1 MKEFELFLMRHGV
14 AEEWSPEGD
23 RERSLSEEGKARI
36 IQAARGISTLG
47 FKPEEVLVSP
57 YLRARQTCRLVLD
70 GVGLELEPELCSDLI
85 PAATPAET
93 VQRLLSSTAG
103 QVAVFGHNPNI
114 TAVVSKLV
122 AGHDVSFF
130 NIRPGTLIHL
140 QIMEPFPF
148 ARGPQTPSAVVLGV
162 YPSEVLETIG
172 RGIAQ

>member
-23 RERSLSEEGKARI
+23 RERALSDEGQARV

-47 FKPEEVLVSP
+47 FNPDEVLVSP
-57 YLRARQTCRLVLD
+57 YLRARQTCELVLE
-70 GVGLELEPELCSDLI
+70 GVGLRLEPELCSDLI
-85 PAATPAET
+85 PAAGATDT
-93 VQRLLSSTAG
+93 VTRLLASSAR
-103 QVAVFGHNPNI
+103 QLAVFGHNPNI
-114 TAVVSKLV
+114 TSVVSKLV